1 MEQQTSEL
9 DSESELDLEEDAR
22 QLILKR
28 PHTSHLMEQVIKL
41 INNA

>member
-22 QLILKR
+22 ELILKR
-28 PHTSHLMEQVIKL
+28 PRTSHPMEHVIKL

>member
-1 MEQQTSEL
+1 MEQQTSES

-22 QLILKR
+22 ELILKR
-28 PHTSHLMEQVIKL
+28 TRTSPPTEQVIKL